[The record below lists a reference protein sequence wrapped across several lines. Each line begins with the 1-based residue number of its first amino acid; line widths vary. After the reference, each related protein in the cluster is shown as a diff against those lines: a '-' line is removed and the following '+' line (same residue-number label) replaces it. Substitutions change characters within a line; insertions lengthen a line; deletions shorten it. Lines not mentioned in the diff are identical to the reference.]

1 MTKKNLVIPI
11 LIGIGLFSVL
21 LSLVIAS
28 QTETQTPDQRPLARI
43 SLNLGKVSVLR
54 KNLTQKE
61 NLVHKSS
68 LYPNDSVETSADGD
82 ATLDFDSAYRIRI
95 MENSFVTIG
104 QENDRT
110 VLIVKRG
117 DVQVENYGREGTV
130 YVSKDGARWT
140 ATEYEMNYKRQAP
153 VQSLP
158 DLAPAEDIP
167 LAATAK
173 VDGLTPEFI
182 QDTLRTQR
190 SSFFKCYTQLLQR
203 TPGVVGQASLSF
215 TIMPTGK
222 VANAEITSSSIN
234 DPNFKKCLVEAV
246 SRVEFRAFPGDPIA
260 TVFPMKFE

>member
-1 MTKKNLVIPI
+1 MAKKNLVIPI
-11 LIGIGLFSVL
+11 LIGLGLFSVL

-28 QTETQTPDQRPLARI
+28 QTETQAPDQRPLARI
-43 SLNLGKVSVLR
+43 SLNLGKVSILR
-54 KNLTQKE
+54 KNLTHKE
-61 NLVHKSS
+61 NLVRKSS
-68 LYPNDSVETSADGD
+68 LYSNDSVETSADGD
-82 ATLDFDSAYRIRI
+82 ATVDFDSAYRIRI
-95 MENSFVTIG
+95 LENSFITIG

-110 VLIVKRG
+110 VLIIKRG

-130 YVSKDGARWT
+130 YISKDGSRWT
-140 ATEYEMNYKRQAP
+140 ATDYEMNYKQQAP
-153 VQSLP
+153 VLSLP
-158 DLAPAEDIP
+158 ELAPAEEIP

-173 VDGLTPEFI
+173 IDGLTPEFI

-190 SSFFKCYTQLLQR
+190 SAFFKCYTQLLQR

-246 SRVEFRAFPGDPIA
+246 NRVEFRAFPGDPIA